1 MTTYSLT
8 SRKMAVLGVAALT
21 LVSGCFD
28 DTTEIKT
35 HMAQVKA
42 TTTNYIDPMPEVHP
56 FNHIAYS
63 ADDLRSPFVL
73 PKPEAIQQKMQ
84 QMAGCLSPD
93 TNRRKQPLEKY
104 ALSDLTMR
112 GTLGDASMLWVLL
125 EASDLSL
132 HRVAVGN
139 YLGLY
144 NGRITQVSAKTVKI
158 IELAPDGAGCWVE
171 REATLNIVQSE
182 ESNK

>member
-1 MTTYSLT
+1 MRLVGVIGLT
-8 SRKMAVLGVAALT
+8 ML
-21 LVSGCFD
+21 SGCFD
-28 DTTEIKT
+28 DISEIEA
-35 HMAQVKA
+35 HMALVKT
-42 TTTNYIDPMPEVHP
+42 TTTNYIEPMPEVHP

-73 PKPEAIQQKMQ
+73 PKAEVIQEKIQQV
-84 QMAGCLSPD
+84 AGCLSPD
-93 TNRRKQPLEKY
+93 PERRKQPLEKY
-104 ALSDLTMR
+104 ALSDLIMR
-112 GTLGDASMLWVLL
+112 GTLGDASMLWALL

-139 YLGLY
+139 YLGLS
-144 NGRITQVSAKTVKI
+144 NGRITEVSAKTVQI

-171 REATLNIVQSE
+171 REAKLNVVQSE